1 MCVNRYLWNEIKF
14 IPWISC
20 FWSHTRCV
28 WGEHQSHCRTITANQ
43 PHFTRQ
49 NDTAITAWIL
59 GRWGLLQI
67 SSQTTECPHCYSSIP
82 ELQVLH
88 VYIYKTFLQI
98 HLPSYIHVW
107 WSILDLFPLL
117 TLHLVSTVNC
127 MPEYFL
133 HTNNR
138 LSTTQIIFFPNSSFI
153 FFLLFIAYTMYQKH
167 LPTCELKFS
176 TTPTVDKMNFSADEP
191 PSLLHALLSNET
203 DRSLFSGL
211 KLTTCGPLKLIW
223 VLLVGASVCEQY
235 TYIYICVCNMKINW
249 WYNTR
254 EEQRNLR
261 NWRGLTLVSW
271 GQSDFLSGFWFII
284 LCYKAYWRRMKT
296 AILVHW
302 GGGRHLFYPHYLHL
316 EIQCLY

>member
-1 MCVNRYLWNEIKF
+1 MKTGARKGYLLWVSPLTLPIMQGKCSTCLSMCVNRYLWNEIKF

-59 GRWGLLQI
+59 ARWGLLQI

-117 TLHLVSTVNC
+117 TL
-127 MPEYFL
+127 P
-133 HTNNR
+133 
-138 LSTTQIIFFPNSSFI
+138 SSFHSKLYAWI
-153 FFLLFIAYTMYQKH
+153 FPSHKQQVVHYSNHIFSQFIFYIFLALYSLYNVSKTFTHLQIKVFNYTNSWQNELLRWRATLVITCITFKWDWQVPIFRIEVDYLWSTKAY
-167 LPTCELKFS
+167 LGVVGGCICVW
-176 TTPTVDKMNFSADEP
+176 TV
-191 PSLLHALLSNET
+191 
-203 DRSLFSGL
+203 
-211 KLTTCGPLKLIW
+211 
-223 VLLVGASVCEQY
+223 
-235 TYIYICVCNMKINW
+235 YIYIYACVIWK
-249 WYNTR
+249 
-254 EEQRNLR
+254 
-261 NWRGLTLVSW
+261 
-271 GQSDFLSGFWFII
+271 
-284 LCYKAYWRRMKT
+284 
-296 AILVHW
+296 
-302 GGGRHLFYPHYLHL
+302 
-316 EIQCLY
+316 